1 MKSKR
6 QGLPGRTAQPPLQ
19 DCAKCS
25 GGGVR
30 SVLAQNREAE
40 GQKRWE
46 SRENGQGSGAGGPR
60 MSLHLCKGGIYVS
73 FLHRGREAWGR
84 RA

>member
-1 MKSKR
+1 M
-6 QGLPGRTAQPPLQ
+6 
-19 DCAKCS
+19 
-25 GGGVR
+25 
-30 SVLAQNREAE
+30 LAQNREAE